1 VGGAANAGLASEK
14 KSIHAAERDTEANR
28 QQRAAYLE
36 RIGQI
41 DPERLIYLDESGVS
55 TQMTRRSGRVHG
67 SARLR
72 EAIPAGGWKTLTV
85 LGALSTKGI
94 VAAMTVEAATDR
106 EVFLTYLDEVL
117 CPKLKPG
124 DVVVMDNLSTHHV
137 EEVRQRIEAAQ
148 AELIYLP
155 PYSPD
160 LNPIEKAWSK
170 LKQLMGASKAR
181 SVQALDDAIEALL
194 PQITAENAQAWFRL
208 RFGKPQ

>member
-1 VGGAANAGLASEK
+1 MGAAPHAGLTSEK
-14 KSIHAAERDTEANR
+14 KSIHAAERDTEGNR
-28 QQRAAYLE
+28 QRRVAYLE
-36 RIGQI
+36 RIGRI
-41 DPERLIYLDESGVS
+41 ASERLIYLDESGLS
-55 TQMTRRSGRVHG
+55 TQMTRRSGRVQG

-72 EAIPAGGWKTLTV
+72 EAVPAGHWKTLTV
-85 LGALSTKGI
+85 LGAMSSKGI

-106 EVFLTYLDEVL
+106 EVFLTYLEEVL

-124 DVVVMDNLSTHHV
+124 DVVVMDNLSTHLV
-137 EEVRQRIEAAQ
+137 AEVREKIEAAQ

-170 LKQLMGASKAR
+170 LKQLIAASKAR
-181 SVQALDDAIEALL
+181 SVKALDDAIQTLL
-194 PQITAENAQAWFRL
+194 PQITADNAQAWFRL